1 MQKVNEGFIKTTEH
15 PLKTLTIEQK
25 AKLNHRGNELYNKND
40 INAAERIFITTGYS
54 DGLSRIG
61 DYYAN
66 KNEKLKALKFYHLAH
81 NTYKESMLLDQLAS
95 IIQMLI

>member
-1 MQKVNEGFIKTTEH
+1 MQKIKEGFIKTSEL
-15 PLKTLTIEQK
+15 PVKNLSAEQK
-25 AKLNHRGNELYNKND
+25 AKLNLRGNELYNKKD
-40 INAAERIFITTGYS
+40 IAAAERIFITTGYS

-81 NTYKESMLLDQLAS
+81 NTNKEGILLDKLTE
-95 IIQMLI
+95 IIRMLI

>member
-25 AKLNHRGNELYNKND
+25 VKLNKKND
-40 INAAERIFITTGYS
+40 ISAAERIFITTGYS

-81 NTYKESMLLDQLAS
+81 NTYKEGMLLDQLAS
-95 IIQMLI
+95 IIQVLI